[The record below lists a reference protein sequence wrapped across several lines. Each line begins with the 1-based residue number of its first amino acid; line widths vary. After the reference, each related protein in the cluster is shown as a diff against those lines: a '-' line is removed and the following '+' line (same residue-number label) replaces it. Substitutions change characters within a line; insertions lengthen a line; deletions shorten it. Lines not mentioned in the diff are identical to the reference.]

1 MIKNSLIYNNKNSE
15 INTIGW
21 KLIVAMKNDEWFM
34 NHMQLSKEKI
44 EELEKLDIDNDQE
57 NGKIFKL
64 LHTLN
69 IYDN

>member
-1 MIKNSLIYNNKNSE
+1 
-15 INTIGW
+15 
-21 KLIVAMKNDEWFM
+21 
-34 NHMQLSKEKI
+34 MQLSKEKI